1 MIMSEDASIRLAKRL
16 ADMLPCSRREAEL
29 YIEGGWVT
37 VDGAVVEVAGYRV
50 LPEQVVMLL
59 PNANLTTADPVTILF
74 NKPVGVDGNMDA
86 AGLNPLLQLINADT
100 RAADD
105 RSPLVFLQRQLRDT
119 RMLMP
124 LSANASGL
132 LVFSQDWR
140 IARKLTEDAD
150 KVEQEFIVEVTGELI
165 GNGLALLNHGLS
177 WSGRP
182 LPMMKVSWQNEQ
194 RLRFAVKNVVA
205 AQIVGACEQVGL
217 QVVSIK
223 RIRIGRMP
231 MAGLAVGQWRYLL
244 GYERF

>member
-1 MIMSEDASIRLAKRL
+1 MIMSEESIRLAKRV

-37 VDGAVVEVAGYRV
+37 VDGAVVDVAGYRV
-50 LPEQVVMLL
+50 LPAQQVVMLA
-59 PNANLTTADPVTILF
+59 NASLTTADPVTILLH
-74 NKPVGVDGNMDA
+74 KPVGVDGNTDA
-86 AGLNPLLQLINADT
+86 EGGNPLLQLINANT

-105 RSPLVFLQRQLRDT
+105 KSELIFLQRQLRDT

-124 LSANASGL
+124 LSAEASGL

-140 IARKLTEDAD
+140 VVRKLVEDAD

-165 GNGLALLNHGLS
+165 NNGLALLNHGLS

-182 LPMMKVSWQNEQ
+182 LPMMKVSWQNER

-205 AQIVGACEQVGL
+205 VQIAGACEQVGL
-217 QVVSIK
+217 CVVSIK

-231 MAGLAVGQWRYLL
+231 MAGLAVGQWRYLR

>member
-1 MIMSEDASIRLAKRL
+1 MIMSEESVRLAKRV

-37 VDGAVVEVAGYRV
+37 VDGAVIDVAGYRV
-50 LPEQVVMLL
+50 LPAQQVVMLA
-59 PNANLTTADPVTILF
+59 NASLTTADPVTILLH
-74 NKPVGVDGNMDA
+74 KPVGVDGNTDA
-86 AGLNPLLQLINADT
+86 EGGNPLLQLINANT
-100 RAADD
+100 RAVDD
-105 RSPLVFLQRQLRDT
+105 KSELIFLQRQLRDT

-124 LSANASGL
+124 LSAEASGL

-140 IARKLTEDAD
+140 VVRKLVEDAD

-165 GNGLALLNHGLS
+165 NNGLALLNHGLS

-182 LPMMKVSWQNEQ
+182 LPMMKVSWQNER

-205 AQIVGACEQVGL
+205 VQIAGACEQVGL
-217 QVVSIK
+217 CVVSIK

-231 MAGLAVGQWRYLL
+231 MAGLAVGQWRYLR